1 MGASPESLAGAPEA
15 TRERVALRCLEEVS
29 SVIAAGGDA
38 AATVKVLRVDDAR
51 SCEDLLL
58 QLIGEVRCS
67 YAPMCILAVRIRLP
81 ISLDSAEAA
90 WTVECLHLF
99 LFKFGDISS
108 NG

>member
-1 MGASPESLAGAPEA
+1 
-15 TRERVALRCLEEVS
+15 
-29 SVIAAGGDA
+29 VIAAGGDA

>member
-29 SVIAAGGDA
+29 AVVAAGDA
-38 AATVKVLRVDDAR
+38 AGTGKALRVDDDR

-99 LFKFGDISS
+99 LFIFGDISS